1 MIKSIQPWTLATAF
15 LGLAFGTEGVS
26 NCLAADT
33 AKAAFLKAGAIA
45 VTIENADLRDH
56 VLHSLANR
64 QAMAGMTIDALSTAK
79 QIEKTQ
85 LKIYGY
91 LAVARR
97 HVKDGNMDLARRTG
111 ELARQVALAHDG
123 GKGYCDSN
131 LITWLVQSGMTN
143 EAIDYGKAVSAAQQN
158 PDFSFCLKM
167 VCSAILREGRTELAL
182 KVMREQIPQSQ
193 HSSALW
199 MMAGHAA
206 ELKLHKLTERLASM
220 MTDVSLRDRTYL
232 RLVQALALDED
243 VKPEE
248 LQLLAAK
255 ITDVQQRHQA
265 EAYAV
270 KLETVDDIPGL
281 RRQLVQETDRKV
293 KLTLLRKLFAS
304 HIKQKQ
310 AAEAAAVIEDI
321 EALVDKHPAAPD
333 RSKFGVVD
341 DATLKLLT
349 RIDYAQVA
357 EIYREQDDEENA
369 LRCRQLAIEAA
380 KALPDSAG
388 LGKFFALSRLS
399 QLFQQAGQTDALEQM
414 GVVGQSSMFGGM
426 AISSLATK
434 LVEASKLE
442 DAIAAIKK
450 ERQQA
455 NGYWRGQAV
464 SAVIP
469 LLMKAGKAAEI
480 PRFLEAIGETD
491 EDYQAYA
498 TAAEALTRTHDT
510 ELLDRWLADWPP
522 AGKAYGY
529 MGIAAANLESS
540 EAEVPSTTAAGQP
553 CGPCMIPDE
562 R

>member
-1 MIKSIQPWTLATAF
+1 
-15 LGLAFGTEGVS
+15 
-26 NCLAADT
+26 
-33 AKAAFLKAGAIA
+33 
-45 VTIENADLRDH
+45 
-56 VLHSLANR
+56 
-64 QAMAGMTIDALSTAK
+64 MTTDALNTAK

-85 LKIYGY
+85 LKIYGH
-91 LAVARR
+91 LAVPRR

-143 EAIDYGKAVSAAQQN
+143 EAIDYGKAVSAARQN

-167 VCSAILREGRTELAL
+167 VCSTILREGRTELAL

-199 MMAGHAA
+199 MMAGHTA

-220 MTDVSLRDRTYL
+220 MTDASLRDRTYL

-293 KLTLLRKLFAS
+293 KLTLLRELFAS
-304 HIKQKQ
+304 HIKQKR
-310 AAEAAAVIEDI
+310 AAEAVAVIKDI

-388 LGKFFALSRLS
+388 LGKFFALGRLS
-399 QLFQQAGQTDALEQM
+399 QLFQQALQTDALEQM
-414 GVVGQSSMFGGM
+414 GVVVGQSSMFGGM
-426 AISSLATK
+426 AVSSLATR
-434 LVEASKLE
+434 LVAASKLE

-469 LLMKAGKAAEI
+469 LLMKAGKVAEI
-480 PRFLEAIGETD
+480 PRFLEAIGED
-491 EDYQAYA
+491 GRR
-498 TAAEALTRTHDT
+498 LSGVRHGRRS
-510 ELLDRWLADWPP
+510 LD
-522 AGKAYGY
+522 
-529 MGIAAANLESS
+529 AN
-540 EAEVPSTTAAGQP
+540 A
-553 CGPCMIPDE
+553 
-562 R
+562 

>member
-1 MIKSIQPWTLATAF
+1 MAF
-15 LGLAFGTEGVS
+15 LGLVLGTEGVS
-26 NCLAADT
+26 ICLAADT
-33 AKAAFLKAGAIA
+33 AKAAFLKAAEIA
-45 VTIENADLRDH
+45 VTIEEAELRDR

-64 QAMAGMTIDALSTAK
+64 QALAGMTTDALNIA
-79 QIEKTQ
+79 QRIENTQ
-85 LKIYGY
+85 LKIYGH

-97 HVKDGNMDLARRTG
+97 QVKDGSLDLARRTG

-131 LITWLVQSGMTN
+131 LVTWLVQSGMTK
-143 EAIDYGKAVSAAQQN
+143 EAIDYGKAVSTAQPN
-158 PDFSFCLKM
+158 PDISFCLQM

-182 KVMREQIPQSQ
+182 KVMREEIPQPQ

-199 MMAGHAA
+199 MMAGHTA

-248 LQLLAAK
+248 LQRLAAK
-255 ITDVQQRHQA
+255 ITDVPQRHQA

-270 KLETVDDIPGL
+270 KVETVDDISGL
-281 RRQLVQETDRKV
+281 RRRLVQETDRKV
-293 KLTLLRKLFAS
+293 KLTLLRELFAS

-310 AAEAAAVIEDI
+310 AAEAVAVIEDV

-369 LRCRQLAIEAA
+369 LRCRQLAMEAA

-388 LGKFFALSRLS
+388 LGKVFALSRLS
-399 QLFQQAGQTDALEQM
+399 QMFQQAGQTDALERL
-414 GVVGQSSMFGGM
+414 GEVGQSSMFGGM
-426 AISSLATK
+426 AVGSLATR
-434 LVEASKLE
+434 LVEAGKLE
-442 DAIAAIKK
+442 EAIAAIKK

-469 LLMKAGKAAEI
+469 VLVKAGKAAEI

-498 TAAEALTRTHDT
+498 TAAEALTRSHDT
-510 ELLDRWLADWPP
+510 ELLDRWLADWPS

-529 MGIAAANLESS
+529 MGIAAAHLHGSAAVAS
-540 EAEVPSTTAAGQP
+540 STTAAGQT
-553 CGPCMIPDE
+553 CGPCAIPDE